1 VGKGQGTHWT
11 EYDTQR
17 ARGREDRS
25 VSVSAGIDGT
35 GDVHLQRVSQSVI
48 GEGRDNRNG
57 ENSYISS
64 TQSSPLKSSPA
75 LTFS

>member
-1 VGKGQGTHWT
+1 VGKGQARTGLNTI
-11 EYDTQR
+11 R
-17 ARGREDRS
+17 SARGEGKARS
-25 VSVSAGIDGT
+25 VSVSAGVDGT